1 VLRDNCARTSTIFR
15 CYRIRRFEA
24 APALWTPINQLE
36 LGSAPW
42 MGQQQLLAGWLRRIS
57 YETTVIGDVP
67 LSRMSPPLRNALLM
81 TEMPPGP
88 IAPALVTPPLK
99 VVWLITIAE
108 VWPLKTVG
116 YGPLNA
122 IGALQRRCCA
132 QAQGDPLRASA
143 GGKSGCPMASLDKV
157 GAFDQAADRAHPDCH
172 ERRFKRKSRTSA
184 FPPIP
189 DISLRRADWRAISL
203 TRDDQA
209 RPQWRSINNDLIGLF
224 IRLCR
229 CFELTIK
236 GHRSLSQKRIN
247 ADRICYPERPGNP
260 TESARAEHALDRV
273 GRAQRSERVPGR
285 AFCEFEI
292 AQIDSEPQT

>member
-57 YETTVIGDVP
+57 YETTVMGDVP

-116 YGPLNA
+116 YGPMPLAPSRGVVAPRRRVTHCGHLPEGNQ
-122 IGALQRRCCA
+122 GAR
-132 QAQGDPLRASA
+132 
-143 GGKSGCPMASLDKV
+143 
-157 GAFDQAADRAHPDCH
+157 
-172 ERRFKRKSRTSA
+172 
-184 FPPIP
+184 
-189 DISLRRADWRAISL
+189 WRA
-203 TRDDQA
+203 
-209 RPQWRSINNDLIGLF
+209 
-224 IRLCR
+224 
-229 CFELTIK
+229 
-236 GHRSLSQKRIN
+236 
-247 ADRICYPERPGNP
+247 
-260 TESARAEHALDRV
+260 
-273 GRAQRSERVPGR
+273 
-285 AFCEFEI
+285 
-292 AQIDSEPQT
+292 